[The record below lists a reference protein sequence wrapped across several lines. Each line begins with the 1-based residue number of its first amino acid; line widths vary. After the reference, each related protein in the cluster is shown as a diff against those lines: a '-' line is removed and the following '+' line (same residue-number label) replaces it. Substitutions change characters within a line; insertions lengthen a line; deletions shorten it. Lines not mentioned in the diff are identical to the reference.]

1 MNFVYEASE
10 NIYIDLIEL
19 LLKAVKVRFPFLFGN
34 QCLYVHYGVCTLQ
47 SDVVFMSGRHCH
59 LHNNCMICI
68 LHFGPVSKFNKSII
82 LYVETVLAFKTL

>member
-68 LHFGPVSKFNKSII
+68 LHLDLCQNSTNQLSCMSKPC
-82 LYVETVLAFKTL
+82 